1 MALMDE
7 SAWRGR
13 IFLGGWTAGGGGDAA
28 VTEPATGQE
37 IGRVGLATPDD
48 VARAAPGAA
57 GGRGGVGLA
66 PPHDVARAAQVA
78 AAAQVGWAARPHTE
92 RQAILRRAGDLW
104 LAAAA
109 GREAWG
115 SRERGEIPP

>member
-13 IFLGGWTAGGGGDAA
+13 IFLDGWTTGGGGGAA
-28 VTEPATGQE
+28 VTEPAPGQE
-37 IGRVGLATPDD
+37 IGRVGVATP
-48 VARAAPGAA
+48 A
-57 GGRGGVGLA
+57 
-66 PPHDVARAAQVA
+66 DVARAAQVA
-78 AAAQVGWAARPHTE
+78 AAAQAGWAARPHTE